1 MLTGSRVVRYREMDF
16 SSIEMR
22 KAERS
27 KAEPSGNAVAASQ
40 QPA

>member
-1 MLTGSRVVRYREMDF
+1 MDF
-16 SSIEMR
+16 SSIEIR

-27 KAEPSGNAVAASQ
+27 KAEPASDALASSQ